1 MVDAFLKFCHQNL
14 WHFENVPIKCPK
26 WYIYRS
32 IYIYIYLYIYIY
44 IYISISEEHLQK
56 NSSLHFMSPV
66 SFQAS
71 KVLMIFRNFFMEL
84 FWKSFS
90 GRNSSLKP
98 SVSLFLTVFY
108 MVWKNQESWE
118 IGLDGF
124 WSNRHSKTQNIF
136 CWQILF
142 AVLSCHYGFRNCFEI
157 LNFVFF

>member
-1 MVDAFLKFCHQNL
+1 MFLLSAQND
-14 WHFENVPIKCPK
+14 I
-26 WYIYRS
+26 
-32 IYIYIYLYIYIY
+32 YIYIY
-44 IYISISEEHLQK
+44 IYISIYIYIILSSYVEKHLQK